1 MVTSVKMDDL
11 PVHADERGMVF
22 EPVGSGVLSAQR
34 NVHVVTSRPGAIRG
48 NHYHLQGTETIA
60 VSGPALVRIKQ
71 DGDSQDIPV
80 ADGKIIRFT
89 FPPGVPHAIKNTGD
103 GLNILV
109 AFNTVEHDPEQPDTV
124 QDVIIE
130 E

>member
-1 MVTSVKMDDL
+1 MSLKMEEL
-11 PVHADERGMVF
+11 PALIDERGVVF
-22 EPVGSGVLSAQR
+22 EPVGSEVLPAQR

-71 DGDSQDIPV
+71 DGDLQDIPV

-89 FPPGVPHAIKNTGD
+89 FPPGIPHAIKNTGD
-103 GLNILV
+103 GENILV

>member
-1 MVTSVKMDDL
+1 MVTSVKIDDL
-11 PVHADERGMVF
+11 LVHADERGMVF
-22 EPVGSGVLSAQR
+22 EPVGSEVLLAQR

-124 QDVIIE
+124 QDILIE
-130 E
+130 